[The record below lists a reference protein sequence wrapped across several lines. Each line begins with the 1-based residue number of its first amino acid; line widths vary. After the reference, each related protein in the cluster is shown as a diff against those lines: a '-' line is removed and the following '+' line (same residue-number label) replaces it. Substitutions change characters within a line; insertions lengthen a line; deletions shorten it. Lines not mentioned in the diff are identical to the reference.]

1 VGGVL
6 LTWWALKTQGVVA
19 GSRANHKRRNL
30 AGALG
35 RINQGCVAVT
45 NGEKI
50 RAAALGTQN
59 EILSTVRKS
68 GGENLDAGRNT
79 AAAKES
85 CARVNR
91 AATKI

>member
-1 VGGVL
+1 
-6 LTWWALKTQGVVA
+6 
-19 GSRANHKRRNL
+19 
-30 AGALG
+30 
-35 RINQGCVAVT
+35 VT